1 MLGFLKRRGE
11 KKPGAFGPNAV
22 SAAELSDA
30 DLFDEL
36 SLDALLSS
44 DVVRIMMT
52 RDGITDKDIRLLA
65 AYTSQQ
71 SEGRLRRFG

>member
-1 MLGFLKRRGE
+1 MLGFLKRKGE
-11 KKPGAFGPNAV
+11 RKPGAYRQGAV
-22 SAAELSDA
+22 EAAELSDA

-36 SLDALLSS
+36 SLDALLES

-65 AYTSQQ
+65 AFTSQQ
-71 SEGRLRRFG
+71 AETRTRH

>member
-11 KKPGAFGPNAV
+11 KKPGAYGQDVV

-36 SLDALLSS
+36 SLDALLKS

-71 SEGRLRRFG
+71 SESRVRRFG